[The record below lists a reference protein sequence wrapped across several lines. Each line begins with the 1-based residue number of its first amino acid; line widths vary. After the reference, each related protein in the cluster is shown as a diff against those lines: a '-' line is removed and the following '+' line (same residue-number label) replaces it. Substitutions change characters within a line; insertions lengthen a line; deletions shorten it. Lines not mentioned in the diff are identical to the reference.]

1 METNREKSIQIGDF
15 AGMTTDVDPRDLDKN
30 GLQMALNVSFE
41 TPGVVKSRRGFIP
54 QVVATDT
61 YYSDWT
67 GTKTAHIVTRDVLD
81 NPVFIAWQS
90 NGTNGQ
96 MLAGNAEATSPES
109 SAKNRWQALHDS
121 TRGYL
126 SASYSKPTIARTSAG
141 EVFVANGYDY
151 MMKWGGRIGSTPY
164 SHVTSKTGN
173 QFLPAG
179 IDAPTAGPTIALAST
194 ASNML
199 AGDYLFAYRY
209 LDYEGNPSN
218 LSPATTASATVS
230 GNSASWTIS
239 GPSTLMPSYDRIAT
253 IEAFRTPVGVAD
265 VFYRI
270 GSYSVGTTT
279 ISDTLS
285 DDALRDLEAL
295 PIQNADGSVNANR
308 FGTPPLKP
316 VIAWHQDRMYAAGS
330 IVLTDGTV
338 SVNSGASTGTGSSTT
353 FKPSMAGWE
362 MTFDADGA
370 DETYATTAFS
380 SSTAFTLA
388 RTSAT
393 TFSSVDFALRP
404 SRYERNTI
412 YYSEADEPESWPVEQ
427 NYFILQADSTGTYD
441 EPVVALMSYGPT
453 LYAMKPTVMY
463 QIDSVTQPNL
473 DVQVSPAFQRGCLN
487 QQCWAQVDGIAFIM
501 DRLGCYAFDHSK
513 PEPIGDAIGNYFHQ
527 NLIDFSKSA
536 NFFVSANRKTRTVRF
551 HVALAGKN
559 DYSNYPMWAFVYHYR
574 VKKWSLDRYPWG
586 VTGAGSFKKSD
597 GSEVYYLLPEGY
609 PPMYESANL
618 ATDGTSGHGLT
629 YLSAIA
635 NTAAIGNDYT
645 CTATLA
651 GPPTSGSAQNLV
663 GAPIAFT
670 GASYSAQSGTGDQ
683 VYGVITSHVSG
694 ATYRVRLLSQQSPLS
709 LPVALDMLYAGG
721 VPYELKTKQFDITES
736 PDGTRREISLWYKPQ
751 TTDSLAFSAGAGML
765 TQSNKATTCIR
776 HYVDGYTSPVLA
788 ASTTEPLDEQAALV
802 DGSANAFVAMNATRA
817 DMLTSGVAR
826 KQFGPSVLLHD
837 VPASRTVE
845 IEIKG
850 VAAEE
855 RHQFTQLDIEGAS

>member
-1 METNREKSIQIGDF
+1 METNRSKSIQIGDF

-109 SAKNRWQALHDS
+109 STKNRWKALHDS

-218 LSPATTASATVS
+218 LSPVTTASATVS

-316 VIAWHQDRMYAAGS
+316 IIAWHQDRMYAAGS
-330 IVLTDGTV
+330 IVLTAGTV

-404 SRYERNTI
+404 SRYERNTL

-463 QIDSVTQPNL
+463 QVDSVTQPNL

-501 DRLGCYAFDHSK
+501 DRLGCYAFDHSQ

-618 ATDGTSGHGLT
+618 ATDGCSEGFVSFQSATSGGAT
-629 YLSAIA
+629 V
-635 NTAAIGNDYT
+635 GNDYT
-645 CTATLA
+645 ASVLIA
-651 GPPTSGSAQNLV
+651 
-663 GAPIAFT
+663 GAPTQGLTLIGCPIAYT
-670 GASYSAQSGTGDQ
+670 GKSRTAAYGTGDR
-683 VYGVITSHVSG
+683 VYGVITSYTSPG
-694 ATYRVRLLSQQSPLS
+694 LYKVRFQAQASPLS
-709 LPVALDMLYAGG
+709 TPATADELYVGG
-721 VPYELKTKQFDITES
+721 IPYELKTKQFDIAES
-736 PDGTRREISLWYKPQ
+736 PEGTRREIGLWYKPQ
-751 TTDSLAFSAGAGML
+751 NTITVDYGYGGWSTVANL
-765 TQSNKATTCIR
+765 ATTCIR
-776 HYVDGYTSPVLA
+776 HYVDGSTSPVLA

-817 DMLTSGVAR
+817 GMLTSGVAR
-826 KQFGPSVLLHD
+826 KQFGPSVLMHD

-855 RHQFTQLDIEGAS
+855 RHQFTQLDIEGAA